1 MSGCIN
7 MSFESKVNKNGEIV
21 QYNMIMDTN
30 SFVYGMLNSQ
40 ASENGESLRESVTSQ
55 GGDYK
60 EE

>member
-1 MSGCIN
+1 